1 MITPES
7 GWGSLSFTELSSYR
21 DLFWYLSWRNVAVRY
36 KQTLFGVVWALLQ
49 PLAASGIFTIFLGHF
64 AKVPSDGRPYFLFT
78 FCAMLPWTFFR
89 NTVSQAALSLVQN
102 AQLVTKVYFPR
113 IFVPASTAPVGLIDL
128 TVTIAALIPA
138 LAFYGVNLSSRLFLA
153 PIFLL
158 GVTVCAIGVGTGLAA
173 INVRFRDVRFTIPFL
188 MQCWMF
194 ATPIVY
200 PSSVIPAKY
209 RHLLGLN
216 PLAGFIEGFRASLL
230 DLPIPWDMVLFS
242 SLVTA
247 LLFVFGLLTF
257 RRTEHYFADVI

>member
-1 MITPES
+1 MITPEK
-7 GWGSLSFTELSSYR
+7 GWGSLSLSELSSYR
-21 DLFWYLSWRNVAVRY
+21 DLYWYLSWRNVAVRY

-49 PLAASGIFTIFLGHF
+49 PLAASGIFTIFLGMF

-113 IFVPASTAPVGLIDL
+113 IFVPAAIAPVGLIDL
-128 TVTIAALIPA
+128 CVTLAALLPIMVWFEVP
-138 LAFYGVNLSSRLFLA
+138 FTSNLLLA
-153 PIFLL
+153 PLFLL
-158 GVTVCAIGVGTGLAA
+158 GVTICAVGIGTGLAA

-200 PSSVIPAKY
+200 PTSVVPVKY
-209 RHLLGLN
+209 RWLLGLN
-216 PLAGFIEGFRASLL
+216 PMAGMIEGFRASLL
-230 DLPIPWDMVLFS
+230 GLPIPWEMVLYS
-242 SLVTA
+242 TLVTILA
-247 LLFVFGLLTF
+247 LIFGLLIF
-257 RRTEHYFADVI
+257 RRTERYFADVI